1 MARHA
6 HWSVAQRACLD
17 VAWLVFGLPHRL
29 RIEARA
35 NVPPSGGLLVVANHA
50 SVLDP
55 VFLSLAV
62 PRPLRFLVKPLPPG
76 FEPVQSI
83 YDTYGCI
90 TAGSGRQL
98 ALAMGETARAVADGA
113 ALAIFPEGR
122 VSPDGRLLPFQTGAA
137 RVALTTGCAILPAWI
152 EGAHRAMPPGRVL
165 PRLAPVSVRFGS
177 VFHLGRRVG
186 AGPPRAHDLNRATM
200 VLTEAVARLAPAAEM
215 SHSC

>member
-1 MARHA
+1 MAEHA

-29 RIEARA
+29 RIEGRA
-35 NVPPSGGLLVVANHA
+35 NVPASGGLLVVANHF
-50 SVLDP
+50 SLLDP
-55 VFLSLAV
+55 IFLSLAM

-76 FEPVQSI
+76 FEPVQGI

-90 TAGSGRQL
+90 TASSGRQL
-98 ALAMGETARAVADGA
+98 SHAMGETTRVVLDGA

-122 VSPDGRLLPFQTGAA
+122 VSPNGRLLQFQTGAA

-152 EGAHRAMPPGRVL
+152 DGAHEAMPPGRVL

-177 VFHLGRRVG
+177 AFHLGRRLG
-186 AGPPRAHDLNRATM
+186 GGLPRAHDLNRATM
-200 VLTEAVARLAPAAEM
+200 VLTEAVARLAPAVEM
-215 SHSC
+215 SQSC